1 MAKLGSIFPSGLR
14 LTQYLHGRY
23 QNGKAL
29 DITPI
34 DQSDARLI
42 APCDVKVVEGYD
54 TTAKTPYIELFNNDF
69 MVQIVHARLVVP
81 AGIYRKGTNIASWK
95 VPTDRYAD
103 HAHIAVKT
111 KLGWG
116 CYYDFVE
123 RNTPTAIG
131 YGFRPDQKWMA
142 DINSYADLQLAIT
155 NLFPVTPEPPKPQPP
170 TNDIEKRLQALE
182 SQMGA
187 KLDTSELVKIYNLS
201 LEELK

>member
-42 APCDVKVVEGYD
+42 APCDVKVVEKYD
-54 TTAKTPYIELFNNDF
+54 SAAKTPYIELFNNDF
-69 MVQIVHARLVVP
+69 MVPIVHARLVVP
-81 AGIYRKGTNIASWK
+81 AGIYRKGTNIGSWK

-111 KLGWG
+111 PKGWG

-123 RNTPTAIG
+123 RSTPTAIG
-131 YGFRPDQKWMA
+131 YGFRPDQRWMA
-142 DINSYADLQLAIT
+142 DINSYADLQLAIIS
-155 NLFPVTPEPPKPQPP
+155 LFPEEPKPPVKPPVVPP
-170 TNDIEKRLQALE
+170 TNELEKRVKELE
-182 SQMGA
+182 KSMTEIFNISKKSING
-187 KLDTSELVKIYNLS
+187 
-201 LEELK
+201 